1 MGVVA
6 IFLGGLHK
14 TIGVGLLLLCLVTA
28 DTTTGIGRRDAEKA
42 IFVTR
47 SSPIVRAIG
56 VVLPLPYARDLPD
69 AGDALSF
76 LSLLGDLSPRPL
88 LGDLGMLVSPRDWS
102 LRGSLV
108 DSRWL

>member
-14 TIGVGLLLLCLVTA
+14 TIGVGVLLLCLVTA
-28 DTTTGIGRRDAEKA
+28 GRRDAEKA

-47 SSPIVRAIG
+47 SSPIVRTIG

-69 AGDALSF
+69 AVDALSF

-108 DSRWL
+108 DSR